1 MNTRNAFPLRLWRRL
16 RRRFA
21 MWQVSANART
31 ELSSLTDGTL
41 RDIGL
46 SRGFERLRPHQPFW
60 IP

>member
-1 MNTRNAFPLRLWRRL
+1 MDTTNAFPLRLWRRV
-16 RRRFA
+16 RRAFA
-21 MWQVSANART
+21 AWHVSANGCT
-31 ELSSLTDGTL
+31 EVNNLTDRSL

>member
-1 MNTRNAFPLRLWRRL
+1 MDTRNAFPLRLWRRL
-16 RRRFA
+16 RRGFA
-21 MWQVSANART
+21 TWQVSANART
-31 ELSSLTDGTL
+31 EFSSLTDRSL

>member
-1 MNTRNAFPLRLWRRL
+1 MDTRNAFPLRLWRRV
-16 RRRFA
+16 RHSFA
-21 MWQVSANART
+21 AWQVSANART
-31 ELSSLTDGTL
+31 ELASLTDGTL

>member
-1 MNTRNAFPLRLWRRL
+1 MDTRNAFPLRLWRRV
-16 RRRFA
+16 RRSLA
-21 MWQVSANART
+21 AWQVSANART
-31 ELSSLTDGTL
+31 ELNSLPDGTL